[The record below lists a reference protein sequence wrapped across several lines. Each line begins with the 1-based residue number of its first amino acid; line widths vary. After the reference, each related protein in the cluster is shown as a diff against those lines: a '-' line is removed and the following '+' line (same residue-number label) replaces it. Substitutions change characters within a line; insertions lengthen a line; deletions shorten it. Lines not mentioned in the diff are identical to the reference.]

1 MNTPFPDWFDE
12 LAQLEAEAK
21 GVLSDFPLIIN
32 GRETR
37 FTFYDPACLRQDIEA
52 ESGNPYIRIDNL
64 VVLPRVSKENI
75 LLFVQDLSEADADG
89 KAV

>member
-37 FTFYDPACLRQDIEA
+37 FTFLW
-52 ESGNPYIRIDNL
+52 GG
-64 VVLPRVSKENI
+64 VS
-75 LLFVQDLSEADADG
+75 FVTE
-89 KAV
+89 